1 MVISAQVL
9 SINVGGSSNN
19 SSNGNNNNKGTKSCI
34 GNKNKS
40 SGTEKI
46 TTGDEIENQED
57 QQQKNQECSINSSV
71 AKTPSA
77 VWFKHQPQQHPKW
90 LLNCCSSNLTTAAQQ
105 LTVLIDSI
113 SIGSCIPNPIVTPT
127 TNISIIATAADSR
140 NTTIPATTAVST
152 TTVPDTTTEQDMSRE
167 SRHVH
172 VIGLPDSL
180 SDERVSSF
188 FSTFGRVQKVERLGT
203 TGFVV
208 SFMDVR
214 SAQKAHSA
222 EPKFQGHQLRIAF
235 HEQSKNGL
243 VNPTTPSNAAGL
255 GSPQNARNASSGSTT
270 TDSHRRSS
278 DHHSPNS
285 SSSKQIQKE
294 RISQHRLSSSRRQSR
309 ERERDRERGN
319 SSRTD
324 ERSQRSRI
332 SGSNDRRTGAGGGDS
347 RTSRRSRHSPR
358 ASASSDSSRDSGSPS
373 GSSGHHHYA
382 SNTHTVQSTII
393 KPGASGSRRNDT
405 NACNELPASCG
416 NHDSLSSASQG
427 FQGIYVS
434 NLPSS
439 RTEGFLRDGLTNFFK
454 KFGKV
459 VHIMFETESGPNFVE
474 QRRALVIF
482 QRLLDAD
489 KLKDV
494 HHLFGLRL
502 KIRFA
507 SHTAVTEAY
516 STYLTTNG
524 QECLSSQDAA
534 STSGSSVVDA
544 LANRASRTLYVGGLE
559 RRTTDDSLRSRFSC
573 FGHILETEVKNWESP
588 SPFAFIQFADI
599 HSVVCAI
606 NAHVQTAHSSSAKSK
621 LKMNWGRTIVS
632 NKIWIGELPSSCS
645 ADYLREKI
653 RVSFTDTFNE
663 VIYDSRHREA
673 LLLFSNNDS
682 AQRAFSM
689 IKTKQVAFWNAD
701 EKKDVH
707 VPVDYCSEKLHDY
720 FVDRKF
726 RGESGNAPV
735 NSTGPS
741 SYAGNNATA
750 CSSGG
755 SVVAST
761 STSSLL
767 APPPDP
773 PSHLRDTSSRVE
785 CRRSSS
791 NMLSRRRRSD
801 ERDGCRTSRSLRY
814 SSYNRS
820 RRRRE
825 RTRRNDISP
834 SSSSTSS
841 TSSDSDVSSSS
852 TPDRKRTGH
861 SKSNIQR
868 LHRDKT
874 PVYPSSSRQHSSPS
888 NKSEQSN
895 STIGNTLQTVARR
908 SSSRASLVQLLPPP
922 MPSAQILNPI
932 ITTSNDKKQQEY
944 HQPIEPTT
952 NEPDVRCIDFKR
964 QQFTP
969 SSSLSVD
976 SELSHEGNGK
986 STAEQRSKKTEQ
998 QQPDSK
1004 RLENKE
1010 SHDSGLYNSGTEVN
1024 FTANEINTITSNRIE
1039 EIANT
1044 LVNVLQ
1050 HHSKAST
1057 STTTSAPLA
1066 IMSGSH
1072 QSHSSTCSIQR
1083 SIDDICNSSRHHS
1096 SRPSTSLNKR
1106 TKWPWGNDPIKNH
1119 CAIPLDGSANRGKD
1133 PRHRKYSSQAS
1144 TSLPLPKFVHEHHSA
1159 PSSRRNSIPD
1169 PFRSPQQQRQDSK
1182 CPRNSLSAS
1191 SSGLPGCNL
1200 KWNATENS
1208 PPQKVSRGRTHSSVS
1223 RSESSNSE
1231 AMLSPD
1237 PSTTQPSL
1245 ITTTIDIFGDT
1256 SPANNSSAYRER
1268 LDALGATFQNIEQK
1282 FQKTK
1287 QNTHLDYDRKGTSQ
1301 RSYKFEEELERLKA
1315 RTGSSSS
1322 TVATSQSATSCSH
1335 STSNTFTDSFTR
1347 VRSGSGTTSIFD
1359 SKDAESQKLI
1369 RNPLSLSIP
1378 MPPAPVTSTSSSP
1391 YTPIFYTTCTT
1402 SCNLPSPQFSGAQ
1415 LRKPLLPPSITQGS
1429 NQTPPSAAASRI
1441 AYPPDFSI
1449 PPPPL
1454 PQPPVPPTLSLTT
1467 CKSAAAGASLIS
1479 APPPPPP
1486 LICNS
1491 TSQFDPASSCMS
1503 TVQPLARSA
1512 GPQSSTQS
1520 SSWRTTTKPS
1530 TPPPPASHSAVSS
1543 KQTSVSSAPS
1553 TTKPPTSSSLLG
1565 NTTLEMD
1572 KVRSRTQGSDKVQVR
1587 DKEHMKINSKS
1598 HLPEKK
1604 GSKDSTNKQPSLSE
1618 LFRQQAQDSSEV
1630 FKKQLKKIKK
1640 EKSDEASHHKSNDES
1655 KKGITE
1661 ATKEKHSKLP
1671 EKSDQSVAEREKDKH
1686 ADGKGQS
1693 QETKLKIAAQ
1703 KQLKEKKEKK
1713 ELREKDKEHERGELT
1728 SEKKSQRPVEKSIKN
1743 KPVKDCTSA
1752 KQREKREKEQLQKDR
1767 TKKKQEQEKHKQKE
1781 KEKEQR
1787 KKELAKKKRKRKRE
1801 SSTSSSE
1808 ETSSS
1813 EVELHSFDRE
1823 LKRLF
1828 MEEEASGSL
1837 GLSMYDRVKQRSSSK
1852 PDDTAKKNRALELL
1866 QERTQSRRNNEQN
1879 RPKRVQLE
1887 SSSSDE
1893 KDSSNSEEESGSSSG
1908 PSVDVSKVRNKKKKT
1923 ESKGKSARKA
1933 KSVLQKKLLV
1943 DDEVECNDDDDDG
1956 VDKDSERSESEEE
1969 HSKRR
1974 RSRKIATSKS
1984 CKKQKKTTS
1993 LSLDDVFGTY
2003 STDDEST
2010 KHSRGSIVPS
2020 LYKEKDE
2027 KEEGKKAVTK
2037 IDGNQKLKDE
2047 KEKAG
2052 NTRRLSLKKERK
2064 KEKLEESDDES
2075 CEEGK
2080 KTVPRKVESKQVL
2093 EKSVERKVTGKKRC
2107 SKNDEVCEA
2116 AAIANTVEVP
2126 EKKKQKVE
2134 KSLIEISMFRE
2145 DNKKTTK
2152 AKTSTTPEQKKKNRK
2167 PGISGQFEKKLAK
2180 KLKREQKERYEEQKR
2195 EAAMTKQKDERLQDE
2210 GERQKMDKANS
2221 DCTDG
2226 TGPNFDERSPKTA
2239 IQSHESSSTKG
2250 ARKRHLRAENSEQV
2264 KRSRKEPKS
2273 LKVEMSG
2280 TDSDSYEDLKK
2291 NDALVMK
2298 QEPSSKSP
2306 ENFDANNIRNNISGP
2321 ESKSDLPSDGTN
2333 TGPDIPQL
2341 TKISVA
2347 SMPGTVE
2354 MEHTEMDCVS
2364 EECATNIILHTTSNE
2379 YPSPQNTSHDESDQS
2394 KKYDSVEQK
2403 LETDRPLVTADNDIV
2418 SRHPQENTDRNQNQ
2432 PKQQQQ
2438 ELCTS
2443 DDDERDGGR
2452 DVDRCVIGRKNSVSS
2467 TNSSESGQTSL
2478 LSTSS
2483 ANLETQLEDGPEDQ
2497 NQQQILG
2504 SEKIRI
2510 SGSAEILKTGRSRA
2524 TEQECVEKAENEEK
2538 LFSSDVVSEGVIFV
2552 PNSDAECSIDL
2563 TVHGADIVSNAVVKQ
2578 QQQPQNV
2585 EGSGASILDSVNDAE
2600 SNGSFELIDEGRVGD
2615 VDSLPDQDIDSDS
2628 GGIRQQQR
2636 RESTYKIEHLQKE
2649 TVMEVEEHVDGSEC
2663 IATVRVQDDVHD
2675 VQETEFAVQ
2684 SIVLDDNRSQHSG
2697 EDGSAA
2703 MDYLSEG
2710 VGSTNSRRASLTD
2723 TAGIADLSANKQQE
2737 ESDSQDNADV
2747 DSDDIITSKLATDA
2761 EHQEMQLE
2769 DTDGNKSKM
2778 DTDDK
2783 RSDSHLDEKAKEEAV
2798 LRAAAAST
2806 QGSITQKVL
2815 PSTTFSRGAETSQYD
2830 YQSAAHGP
2838 SHTQQ
2843 QQYGSSGYHMQ
2854 QSQQQRQLQM
2864 PQQITLQQGLLSQ
2877 PPQQQQQLQQ
2887 NIVHGNSHMVLQQQ
2901 QQQHMGQAIMQQQQQ
2916 QGTRLTTYQ
2925 QSQSQI
2931 MKVPETT
2938 YLQQQHL
2945 PPIEQRVQGTTAI
2958 PQQQQ
2963 SHPLQSKNVATGNL
2977 PSYYSGRNAVQQAGT
2992 ASFTSPQMP
3001 LQQQQQHLFL
3011 QQQQTA
3017 DNMQNIANAVGAGAV
3032 HAVSQLSDARQQVVQ
3047 ATPSQQQTTQLVAQS
3062 HLQQQQSINYGS
3074 PMMSSTCSTAAVVAA
3089 QSVAAA
3095 SRQLDLNKQM
3105 GLSTTPLQE
3114 SISSSPYDLYA
3125 NLPKKPA
3132 TGATQ
3137 PQHQQQT
3144 QITQQQQQQGKV
3156 SAEVRHNH
3164 PIPSPLAAPLMGR
3177 TGATPSS
3184 ATASNLQASR
3194 SSASTNTAHQINRT
3208 VQHQQQQ
3215 QQQQQLSPTAQQ
3227 AVAFAI
3233 GLPGTT
3239 SPFTQMQQQYLQ
3251 QMYRSTLF
3259 NTFQAAA
3266 ATSAYSGGNVA
3277 AAAGAYGPGG
3287 YSGPANNPTAAAV
3300 AVAAAGVLPGTVR
3313 QDTQRQQQQQPHLAV
3328 SLAQFPCFSDLQQQQ
3343 QQYLTSNLYQQSS
3356 PATTLCS
3363 PQQANI
3369 AAQQLNSLYGAA
3381 TGAFPISC
3389 ESSLL
3394 STQQMTG
3401 QSGIYHVGAGQRQ
3414 QDVKQSSKQKQ
3425 QQAQQQQQQVKTY
3438 AGLPAASVIARYPV
3452 MWQGIIALKTNET
3465 RVQMHKV
3472 GGNAEMCKR
3481 SLDQFTTTSNH
3492 MPLIR
3497 INQRMRMEAGQLESV
3512 QCKMMDEHSYIAL
3525 ICLSCGPSKE
3535 DIKSQSEL
3543 LKERFVDYL
3552 ESKQAAG
3559 ICNVGNEQNPTPN
3572 TIVHIFPPC
3581 DFASA
3586 FLQKNSPDL
3595 LEIFRQQKASYLFV
3609 VITSAN

>member
-1 MVISAQVL
+1 
-9 SINVGGSSNN
+9 
-19 SSNGNNNNKGTKSCI
+19 
-34 GNKNKS
+34 
-40 SGTEKI
+40 
-46 TTGDEIENQED
+46 
-57 QQQKNQECSINSSV
+57 
-71 AKTPSA
+71 
-77 VWFKHQPQQHPKW
+77 
-90 LLNCCSSNLTTAAQQ
+90 
-105 LTVLIDSI
+105 
-113 SIGSCIPNPIVTPT
+113 
-127 TNISIIATAADSR
+127 
-140 NTTIPATTAVST
+140 
-152 TTVPDTTTEQDMSRE
+152 
-167 SRHVH
+167 
-172 VIGLPDSL
+172 
-180 SDERVSSF
+180 
-188 FSTFGRVQKVERLGT
+188 
-203 TGFVV
+203 
-208 SFMDVR
+208 
-214 SAQKAHSA
+214 
-222 EPKFQGHQLRIAF
+222 
-235 HEQSKNGL
+235 
-243 VNPTTPSNAAGL
+243 
-255 GSPQNARNASSGSTT
+255 
-270 TDSHRRSS
+270 
-278 DHHSPNS
+278 
-285 SSSKQIQKE
+285 
-294 RISQHRLSSSRRQSR
+294 
-309 ERERDRERGN
+309 
-319 SSRTD
+319 
-324 ERSQRSRI
+324 
-332 SGSNDRRTGAGGGDS
+332 
-347 RTSRRSRHSPR
+347 
-358 ASASSDSSRDSGSPS
+358 
-373 GSSGHHHYA
+373 
-382 SNTHTVQSTII
+382 
-393 KPGASGSRRNDT
+393 
-405 NACNELPASCG
+405 
-416 NHDSLSSASQG
+416 
-427 FQGIYVS
+427 
-434 NLPSS
+434 
-439 RTEGFLRDGLTNFFK
+439 
-454 KFGKV
+454 
-459 VHIMFETESGPNFVE
+459 
-474 QRRALVIF
+474 
-482 QRLLDAD
+482 
-489 KLKDV
+489 
-494 HHLFGLRL
+494 
-502 KIRFA
+502 
-507 SHTAVTEAY
+507 
-516 STYLTTNG
+516 
-524 QECLSSQDAA
+524 
-534 STSGSSVVDA
+534 
-544 LANRASRTLYVGGLE
+544 
-559 RRTTDDSLRSRFSC
+559 
-573 FGHILETEVKNWESP
+573 
-588 SPFAFIQFADI
+588 
-599 HSVVCAI
+599 
-606 NAHVQTAHSSSAKSK
+606 
-621 LKMNWGRTIVS
+621 
-632 NKIWIGELPSSCS
+632 
-645 ADYLREKI
+645 
-653 RVSFTDTFNE
+653 
-663 VIYDSRHREA
+663 
-673 LLLFSNNDS
+673 
-682 AQRAFSM
+682 
-689 IKTKQVAFWNAD
+689 
-701 EKKDVH
+701 
-707 VPVDYCSEKLHDY
+707 
-720 FVDRKF
+720 
-726 RGESGNAPV
+726 
-735 NSTGPS
+735 
-741 SYAGNNATA
+741 
-750 CSSGG
+750 
-755 SVVAST
+755 
-761 STSSLL
+761 
-767 APPPDP
+767 
-773 PSHLRDTSSRVE
+773 
-785 CRRSSS
+785 
-791 NMLSRRRRSD
+791 
-801 ERDGCRTSRSLRY
+801 
-814 SSYNRS
+814 
-820 RRRRE
+820 
-825 RTRRNDISP
+825 
-834 SSSSTSS
+834 
-841 TSSDSDVSSSS
+841 
-852 TPDRKRTGH
+852 
-861 SKSNIQR
+861 
-868 LHRDKT
+868 
-874 PVYPSSSRQHSSPS
+874 
-888 NKSEQSN
+888 
-895 STIGNTLQTVARR
+895 
-908 SSSRASLVQLLPPP
+908 
-922 MPSAQILNPI
+922 
-932 ITTSNDKKQQEY
+932 
-944 HQPIEPTT
+944 
-952 NEPDVRCIDFKR
+952 
-964 QQFTP
+964 
-969 SSSLSVD
+969 
-976 SELSHEGNGK
+976 
-986 STAEQRSKKTEQ
+986 
-998 QQPDSK
+998 
-1004 RLENKE
+1004 
-1010 SHDSGLYNSGTEVN
+1010 
-1024 FTANEINTITSNRIE
+1024 
-1039 EIANT
+1039 
-1044 LVNVLQ
+1044 
-1050 HHSKAST
+1050 
-1057 STTTSAPLA
+1057 
-1066 IMSGSH
+1066 
-1072 QSHSSTCSIQR
+1072 
-1083 SIDDICNSSRHHS
+1083 
-1096 SRPSTSLNKR
+1096 
-1106 TKWPWGNDPIKNH
+1106 
-1119 CAIPLDGSANRGKD
+1119 
-1133 PRHRKYSSQAS
+1133 
-1144 TSLPLPKFVHEHHSA
+1144 
-1159 PSSRRNSIPD
+1159 
-1169 PFRSPQQQRQDSK
+1169 
-1182 CPRNSLSAS
+1182 
-1191 SSGLPGCNL
+1191 
-1200 KWNATENS
+1200 
-1208 PPQKVSRGRTHSSVS
+1208 
-1223 RSESSNSE
+1223 
-1231 AMLSPD
+1231 
-1237 PSTTQPSL
+1237 
-1245 ITTTIDIFGDT
+1245 
-1256 SPANNSSAYRER
+1256 
-1268 LDALGATFQNIEQK
+1268 
-1282 FQKTK
+1282 
-1287 QNTHLDYDRKGTSQ
+1287 
-1301 RSYKFEEELERLKA
+1301 
-1315 RTGSSSS
+1315 
-1322 TVATSQSATSCSH
+1322 
-1335 STSNTFTDSFTR
+1335 
-1347 VRSGSGTTSIFD
+1347 
-1359 SKDAESQKLI
+1359 
-1369 RNPLSLSIP
+1369 
-1378 MPPAPVTSTSSSP
+1378 
-1391 YTPIFYTTCTT
+1391 
-1402 SCNLPSPQFSGAQ
+1402 
-1415 LRKPLLPPSITQGS
+1415 LPPSITQGS

-1572 KVRSRTQGSDKVQVR
+1572 KVRSRTQGSDKVR

-2723 TAGIADLSANKQQE
+2723 TAGIVDLSANKQQE

-2783 RSDSHLDEKAKEEAV
+2783 RSDSHLDEVIDDVVAGGYMEVDAEQLMRINSKKAKEEAV
-2798 LRAAAAST
+2798 LRAAA
-2806 QGSITQKVL
+2806 
-2815 PSTTFSRGAETSQYD
+2815 
-2830 YQSAAHGP
+2830 
-2838 SHTQQ
+2838 
-2843 QQYGSSGYHMQ
+2843 
-2854 QSQQQRQLQM
+2854 
-2864 PQQITLQQGLLSQ
+2864 
-2877 PPQQQQQLQQ
+2877 
-2887 NIVHGNSHMVLQQQ
+2887 
-2901 QQQHMGQAIMQQQQQ
+2901 
-2916 QGTRLTTYQ
+2916 
-2925 QSQSQI
+2925 
-2931 MKVPETT
+2931 
-2938 YLQQQHL
+2938 
-2945 PPIEQRVQGTTAI
+2945 
-2958 PQQQQ
+2958 
-2963 SHPLQSKNVATGNL
+2963 
-2977 PSYYSGRNAVQQAGT
+2977 
-2992 ASFTSPQMP
+2992 
-3001 LQQQQQHLFL
+3001 
-3011 QQQQTA
+3011 
-3017 DNMQNIANAVGAGAV
+3017 
-3032 HAVSQLSDARQQVVQ
+3032 
-3047 ATPSQQQTTQLVAQS
+3047 
-3062 HLQQQQSINYGS
+3062 
-3074 PMMSSTCSTAAVVAA
+3074 
-3089 QSVAAA
+3089 
-3095 SRQLDLNKQM
+3095 
-3105 GLSTTPLQE
+3105 
-3114 SISSSPYDLYA
+3114 
-3125 NLPKKPA
+3125 
-3132 TGATQ
+3132 
-3137 PQHQQQT
+3137 
-3144 QITQQQQQQGKV
+3144 
-3156 SAEVRHNH
+3156 
-3164 PIPSPLAAPLMGR
+3164 
-3177 TGATPSS
+3177 
-3184 ATASNLQASR
+3184 
-3194 SSASTNTAHQINRT
+3194 
-3208 VQHQQQQ
+3208 
-3215 QQQQQLSPTAQQ
+3215 
-3227 AVAFAI
+3227 
-3233 GLPGTT
+3233 
-3239 SPFTQMQQQYLQ
+3239 
-3251 QMYRSTLF
+3251 
-3259 NTFQAAA
+3259 
-3266 ATSAYSGGNVA
+3266 
-3277 AAAGAYGPGG
+3277 
-3287 YSGPANNPTAAAV
+3287 
-3300 AVAAAGVLPGTVR
+3300 
-3313 QDTQRQQQQQPHLAV
+3313 
-3328 SLAQFPCFSDLQQQQ
+3328 
-3343 QQYLTSNLYQQSS
+3343 
-3356 PATTLCS
+3356 
-3363 PQQANI
+3363 
-3369 AAQQLNSLYGAA
+3369 
-3381 TGAFPISC
+3381 
-3389 ESSLL
+3389 
-3394 STQQMTG
+3394 
-3401 QSGIYHVGAGQRQ
+3401 
-3414 QDVKQSSKQKQ
+3414 
-3425 QQAQQQQQQVKTY
+3425 
-3438 AGLPAASVIARYPV
+3438 
-3452 MWQGIIALKTNET
+3452 
-3465 RVQMHKV
+3465 
-3472 GGNAEMCKR
+3472 
-3481 SLDQFTTTSNH
+3481 
-3492 MPLIR
+3492 
-3497 INQRMRMEAGQLESV
+3497 
-3512 QCKMMDEHSYIAL
+3512 
-3525 ICLSCGPSKE
+3525 
-3535 DIKSQSEL
+3535 
-3543 LKERFVDYL
+3543 
-3552 ESKQAAG
+3552 
-3559 ICNVGNEQNPTPN
+3559 
-3572 TIVHIFPPC
+3572 
-3581 DFASA
+3581 
-3586 FLQKNSPDL
+3586 
-3595 LEIFRQQKASYLFV
+3595 
-3609 VITSAN
+3609 

>member
-2418 SRHPQENTDRNQNQ
+2418 SRHP
-2432 PKQQQQ
+2432 
-2438 ELCTS
+2438 
-2443 DDDERDGGR
+2443 
-2452 DVDRCVIGRKNSVSS
+2452 
-2467 TNSSESGQTSL
+2467 
-2478 LSTSS
+2478 
-2483 ANLETQLEDGPEDQ
+2483 
-2497 NQQQILG
+2497 
-2504 SEKIRI
+2504 
-2510 SGSAEILKTGRSRA
+2510 
-2524 TEQECVEKAENEEK
+2524 
-2538 LFSSDVVSEGVIFV
+2538 
-2552 PNSDAECSIDL
+2552 
-2563 TVHGADIVSNAVVKQ
+2563 
-2578 QQQPQNV
+2578 
-2585 EGSGASILDSVNDAE
+2585 
-2600 SNGSFELIDEGRVGD
+2600 
-2615 VDSLPDQDIDSDS
+2615 
-2628 GGIRQQQR
+2628 
-2636 RESTYKIEHLQKE
+2636 
-2649 TVMEVEEHVDGSEC
+2649 
-2663 IATVRVQDDVHD
+2663 
-2675 VQETEFAVQ
+2675 ETEFAVQ

-2783 RSDSHLDEKAKEEAV
+2783 RSDSHLDEVIDDVVAGGYMEVDAEQLMRINSKKAKEEAV

-3313 QDTQRQQQQQPHLAV
+3313 QDTQRQQQQQPHLA
-3328 SLAQFPCFSDLQQQQ
+3328 DLQQQQ